1 MSPSLYPLL
10 FIAGFFAGT
19 FTVSRVLHWASLTRA
34 SVGKL
39 GGAFLGAPKR
49 RLIWATPFVLLLH
62 PALYLLLGSLAISV
76 LAIAGRLPAGWRWFI
91 AGFYAYVAVG
101 GLLVLNVLRKR
112 RSRRNQQQK
121 LDEPGPDRHGPSL
134 RGRPNTPLPE
144 GVYLLVHSAP
154 EKVLAWFMLSAI
166 VVLTLVGI
174 YFVWGA
180 SGVGGELYIMSV
192 GGLGGWASALYLR
205 SVYNR
210 IELTAMGIR
219 QRRVSLDVFIPW
231 PEIARITEAPFPTAV
246 LIHGQNGTT
255 VRLDKKMVGLPIV
268 FTYFHEFLSP
278 QLNSSAV
285 NLLRP
290 ETALRMRVAAVRESA
305 IHNCASDDQ

>member
-1 MSPSLYPLL
+1 
-10 FIAGFFAGT
+10 
-19 FTVSRVLHWASLTRA
+19 
-34 SVGKL
+34 
-39 GGAFLGAPKR
+39 
-49 RLIWATPFVLLLH
+49 
-62 PALYLLLGSLAISV
+62 
-76 LAIAGRLPAGWRWFI
+76 
-91 AGFYAYVAVG
+91 
-101 GLLVLNVLRKR
+101 
-112 RSRRNQQQK
+112 
-121 LDEPGPDRHGPSL
+121 
-134 RGRPNTPLPE
+134 
-144 GVYLLVHSAP
+144 
-154 EKVLAWFMLSAI
+154 MLSAI